1 MPQRYLFVAGTFCLS
16 LLLYIDRVCIS
27 ASVGPITTDLGL
39 SETQMGWVMSSFALG
54 YALCQTPAGLLA
66 DRFGPRRV
74 LTAVVVFWSV
84 FTGLTGAAFN
94 LVSMIAARLLFGA
107 GEAGAYPAIARA
119 TYSWIPM
126 QERGLMQGINF
137 SGSRIGGAVGLP
149 LMTLLIDRLGWR
161 QSFAALMVVG
171 FVWAAFWYLWFR
183 DDPAEHPAISDA
195 EREHILANRQ
205 QARDQAKRPMSLVAL
220 ATSGNL
226 WLASAQYFAS
236 NFTFFFCLSWM
247 LKYLK
252 DTYELSANEAALY
265 AAVPLLCGALGQWLG
280 GWLVDR
286 IYRLRGW
293 KLSRSGPAILGFALA
308 AGGMLGII
316 TADSPKSTVFWLSLA
331 VLGAD
336 MTIAPSWSFCID
348 IGREHAGAVSGT
360 MNMAGN
366 IGSFITALAFP
377 YLHEWTGSHEPFFY
391 VAAGLNAVAIAV
403 WLATDPRRE
412 IAWGGRAG

>member
-27 ASVGPITTDLGL
+27 ASKDAIATDLRL
-39 SETQMGWVMSSFALG
+39 SETQMGWVLSSFALG

-66 DRFGPRRV
+66 DRFGPRRI
-74 LTAVVVFWSV
+74 LTGVVAFWSV
-84 FTGLTGAAFN
+84 FTGLTGAASNF
-94 LVSMIAARLLFGA
+94 VSMIAARLLFGA
-107 GEAGAYPAIARA
+107 GEAGAYPATARA

-149 LMTLLIDRLGWR
+149 LMTLLIGRLGWR
-161 QSFAALMVVG
+161 QSFAALMAVG
-171 FVWAAFWYLWFR
+171 FAWAAFWYLWFR
-183 DDPAEHPAISDA
+183 DDPAEHPAIGGA
-195 EREHILANRQ
+195 EREYILANRQ
-205 QARDQAKRPMSLVAL
+205 QARDQSKRPMSLAAL
-220 ATSGNL
+220 FTSGNL
-226 WLASAQYFAS
+226 WLASVQYFAS
-236 NFTFFFCLSWM
+236 NFTFFFCLTWM
-247 LKYLK
+247 LPYLK
-252 DTYELSANEAALY
+252 TTYELEATQAALY
-265 AAVPLLCGALGQWLG
+265 AAVPLLCGAVGQWLG

-286 IYRLRGW
+286 IYRLSGW
-293 KLSRSGPAILGFALA
+293 KISRSGPAIAGFALA

-316 TADSPKSTVFWLSLA
+316 AADSIVATIGWLSLA

-366 IGSFITALAFP
+366 IGSFVTGLAFP
-377 YLHEWTGSHEPFFY
+377 YLYQWTGSHEPFFY

-403 WLATDPRRE
+403 WLATDPRQE
-412 IAWGGRAG
+412 IDWDSGAG